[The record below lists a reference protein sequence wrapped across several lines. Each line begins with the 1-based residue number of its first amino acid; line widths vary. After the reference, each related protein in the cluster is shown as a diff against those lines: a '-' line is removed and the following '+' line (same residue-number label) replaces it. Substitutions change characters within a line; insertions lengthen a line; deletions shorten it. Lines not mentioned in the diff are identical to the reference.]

1 MLANQH
7 IHEEIEEMEKIR
19 ANTKDDVAKAMIKSN
34 ILIIKLL
41 HNIRTNMTEVMKSQG
56 INLIKSKTVKTTEEL

>member
-41 HNIRTNMTEVMKSQG
+41 HNIRTNMTEVMKNQG
-56 INLIKSKTVKTTEEL
+56 IKLIKSKTSEQASE